1 MGRPPKELNAEQ
13 VFKLARIGCTLDEIG
28 DILGCSGQTVSR
40 RFGEELARARG
51 DFKSSLRRAQYMRAV
66 KDRSDS
72 MLIHLGKHWLKQGT
86 HEGADDFTPDGPAVD
101 DAGNAVEP

>member
-1 MGRPPKELNAEQ
+1 MGRPPKELNADQ
-13 VFKLARIGCTLDEIG
+13 VYKLARIGCTLDEIG
-28 DILGCSGQTVSR
+28 DILDCSGQTIAR

-72 MLIHLGKHWLKQGT
+72 MLIHLGKHWLNQSEKT
-86 HEGADDFTPDGPAVD
+86 ALPPTDEPPAIDDDGQSISP
-101 DAGNAVEP
+101 